1 MYAIFTVMVA
11 LKGGKN
17 MLTPFGRELRVFRMD
32 NGELLKE
39 MATNLGVTPA
49 YLSAVEN
56 GKKEPTDELMNRIYK
71 AYQLNEDQITA
82 FEDAKAKTLRVV
94 RINFS
99 QDEDEEVGL
108 LFARKL
114 SSLSEHQREAIL
126 KILRTD
132 NCD

>member
-1 MYAIFTVMVA
+1 
-11 LKGGKN
+11 
-17 MLTPFGRELRVFRMD
+17 MLSPFGRELRVFRMD

-71 AYQLNEDQITA
+71 AYQLDENQMTA
-82 FEDAKAKTLRVV
+82 FEDAKAKTLKMV

-99 QDEDEEVGL
+99 RDEEEEVGL

-114 SSLSEHQREAIL
+114 GSLSANQRDAIL
-126 KILRTD
+126 EILRKD